1 MDDPLPAT
9 RLTLAQEELGLPVNQ
24 ALALFVKSIRKVNK
38 RLTDVQ
44 KSALESELPQPPTM
58 DDGAGD
64 PRSLKAAETLEKMKP
79 VDITIEDEL
88 REAGDKVTREL
99 REKQREMINS
109 LDLSKYV
116 LHSGFQNPKQSP

>member
-1 MDDPLPAT
+1 VDDHLSPT
-9 RLTLAQEELGLPVNQ
+9 RLTLVQEELGLPVNQ

-38 RLTDVQ
+38 RLTEVQ
-44 KSALESELPQPPTM
+44 KSALEAELPQVPAI
-58 DDGAGD
+58 DGSGD

-99 REKQREMINS
+99 RGKQREMINS

-116 LHSGFQNPKQSP
+116 FHSGFQNPKQSP